1 MMGRKVHLMDI
12 FLELKKAGL
21 LDEDNIVDRQT
32 VVDLLSIIN
41 NSDTIDQERI
51 VSILTSTIASFN
63 GQTRLTHLEEAMN
76 H

>member
-1 MMGRKVHLMDI
+1 MDI

-51 VSILTSTIASFN
+51 VTILTSTIASFN
-63 GQTRLTHLEEAMN
+63 GQTRLIHLEEALN